1 MNIKLTIEY
10 IGTAFSGWQKQ
21 QNSNTVQAAIEDAIK
36 KITGKESELTASG
49 RTDAG
54 VHALGQVAN
63 FHTDTSIPPE
73 RLKYALNSQL
83 NEDIRIIE
91 SVQAED
97 EFHSRFGAKKKTYL
111 YRIQTGD
118 VRRAFEKNRSYYV
131 KGSLDIDKM
140 REQARFI
147 VGEHDFSAFKSE
159 GSSARNFV
167 RTVYSLELR
176 QNGDI
181 IEMEITGNGFLYN
194 MVRIIAGTLIEAG
207 RGRET
212 DVKKILESRSREF
225 AGPTAP
231 AMGLY
236 LKNVCYSIDKEL

>member
-10 IGTAFSGWQKQ
+10 IGTSFYGWQKQ
-21 QNSNTVQAAIEDAIK
+21 ANLNTVEAAIEDAIE
-36 KITGKESELTASG
+36 KITRKKPKLIASG

-54 VHALGQVAN
+54 VHALGQVVN

-73 RLKYALNSQL
+73 RLKHALNSKL
-83 NEDIRIIE
+83 NDDIRIIE
-91 SVQAED
+91 STIVNES
-97 EFHSRFGAKKKTYL
+97 FHSRFVAKEKTYI
-111 YRIQTGD
+111 YRIQTGS
-118 VRRAFEKNRSYYV
+118 VRRSFEKNRSYYV
-131 KGSLDIDKM
+131 KGDLDIESM
-140 REQARFI
+140 RKQAAMI

-159 GSSARNFV
+159 GSSAKKFV
-167 RTVYSLELR
+167 RTVYSLELKKY
-176 QNGDI
+176 GDI

-207 RGRET
+207 KGQDINVE
-212 DVKKILESRSREF
+212 KILESKSREF

-236 LKNVCYSIDKEL
+236 LKKVSYSIDNEL